1 MSRTNGRSI
10 FVDMARVTQ
19 EHLDA
24 RRQQILDASRR
35 CFIRNGFH
43 TTSMQ
48 DILSEANLSSGAL
61 YRYFRSKEEIIV
73 AIAQDVLAQVA
84 HGIESALEPDVPL
97 SADAIFSRLFLTIE
111 RIDAEQDIARMAVQV
126 WGEALRSP
134 VVAEQVRVSV
144 GQTLQILAARIR
156 IYQELGSISSGVAP
170 EHMARAVVS
179 VLPGFILQR
188 ALLGDIDAATFG
200 SAFSALLSTEP
211 TA

>member
-1 MSRTNGRSI
+1 
-10 FVDMARVTQ
+10 MARVTQ

-84 HGIESALEPDVPL
+84 AGIETALAADEPL

-156 IYQELGSISSGVAP
+156 IFQEGGSISSSVSP

-200 SAFSALLSTEP
+200 SAFSALIGTEP
-211 TA
+211 PS

>member
-1 MSRTNGRSI
+1 
-10 FVDMARVTQ
+10 MARVTQ

-73 AIAQDVLAQVA
+73 AIAQGVLAQIA
-84 HGIESALEPDVPL
+84 HGIEVSLDPDVPL
-97 SADAIFSRLFLTIE
+97 SADEIFRRLFVTIE

-134 VVAEQVRVSV
+134 VVAEQVKVSV
-144 GQTLQILAARIR
+144 GQTLQILAGRIR
-156 IYQELGSISSGVAP
+156 IYQEHGTISSSVAP
-170 EHMARAVVS
+170 EHLARAVVS

-200 SAFSALLSTEP
+200 SAFSALINTEQS
-211 TA
+211 A